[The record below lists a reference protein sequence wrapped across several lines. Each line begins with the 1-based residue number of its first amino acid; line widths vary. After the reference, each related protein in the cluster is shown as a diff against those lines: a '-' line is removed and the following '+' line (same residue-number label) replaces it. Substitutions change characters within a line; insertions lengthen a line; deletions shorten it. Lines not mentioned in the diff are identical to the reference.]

1 MALDFVL
8 IMNRSEPLSIFAEEL
23 DIWKDA
29 ILTYAKASKS
39 HPKKLHNHLSD
50 SYDES
55 KYYYWMIA

>member
-1 MALDFVL
+1 MALEFDL
-8 IMNRSEPLSIFAEEL
+8 IMNRSESLSIFAKEL

-39 HPKKLHNHLSD
+39 HPKELRDHLSD

-55 KYYYWMIA
+55 KYYYWIIA